1 MRSVLAFPLGASP
14 TYVPLGIAS
23 LQAYLRAAVPACEL
37 ALHDLN
43 LEAWTAL
50 AAETERGRE
59 LLDVV
64 HGRRGDFF
72 DSRSYLRVR
81 EVWGELA
88 ARVEAQ
94 GAAARRYLETG
105 EASEE
110 LARRLARECEHVLR
124 TDPELVGL
132 SLVFPEQILHGLAL
146 ARALARSAPSL
157 RVVLGGASLSALE
170 VEALL
175 AAMPEVSAALP
186 GEGEPAVG
194 PLFAGE
200 APERVPGL
208 IHRRDGAIRRNSPA
222 PECALEQLPPPDFSG
237 LPLAAA
243 FNPLP
248 VLPALYSRGC
258 RWRRC
263 RFCVHNASFAA
274 YRHKRAERFADELGS
289 LCAATGAQ
297 HVYLADQY
305 LDAAS
310 LQAIAEAL
318 GARRVELSFHA
329 MARPSAR
336 HTRARLEAYRS
347 AGCRWISWGVET
359 ASQRLLDL
367 CDKGTRREELQ
378 PLLAEAA
385 AAGISNL
392 LMMIFG
398 LPTSR
403 DEDLEATLRFLEECL
418 PHVDAITASRFVL
431 FAGSAFAARAAEL
444 GLEGLAPRV
453 LFARD
458 GRSVCSTRLD
468 YRETGSDG
476 TPRPPRGALEVAAW
490 ERRLGWLGGLPF
502 LNALPAE
509 HYLLHASRRAHV

>member
-1 MRSVLAFPLGASP
+1 MRAVLAFPVGASP

-23 LQAYLRAAVPACEL
+23 LQAYLHESVPACEL
-37 ALHDLN
+37 ALLDLN

-50 AAETERGRE
+50 ALETERGRA
-59 LLDVV
+59 LLGFV
-64 HGRRGDFF
+64 HGRHGDFY
-72 DSRSYLRVR
+72 DAESYLRAR

-88 ARVEAQ
+88 AELERQRAD
-94 GAAARRYLETG
+94 ARRYLETG
-105 EASEE
+105 EASAE
-110 LARRLARECEHVLR
+110 LERRLARECERVLR

-146 ARALARSAPSL
+146 ARALGRLAPSL
-157 RVVLGGASLSALE
+157 RIVLGGASLSALE
-170 VEALL
+170 LEALV

-186 GEGEPAVG
+186 GEGEPAAR

-200 APERVPGL
+200 AAENVPGL
-208 IHRRDGAIRRNSPA
+208 VHRRGGAIARNAPGPA
-222 PECALEQLPPPDFSG
+222 CALDPLPPPDFSG

-243 FNPLP
+243 FNPQP
-248 VLPALYSRGC
+248 VLPAVYSRGC

-263 RFCVHNASFAA
+263 RFCAHNASFDR
-274 YRHKRAERFADELGS
+274 YRHKRAERFADELAG
-289 LCAATGAQ
+289 LCAATGAR

-310 LQAIAEAL
+310 LHAIAEAL
-318 GARRVELSFHA
+318 RVRRVELSFHA

-336 HTRARLEAYRS
+336 HTRARLEAYRR
-347 AGCRWISWGVET
+347 AGCRWISWGVES

-367 CDKGTRREELQ
+367 CDKGTRSEELL
-378 PLLAEAA
+378 PLLAEAS
-385 AAGISNL
+385 AAGISSL

-398 LPTSR
+398 LPTST
-403 DEDLEATLRFLEECL
+403 DEDLDATLRFLEECL

-431 FAGSAFAARAAEL
+431 FAGTAFAERAAEL

-453 LFARD
+453 LFTRD

-468 YRETGSDG
+468 FHEAGSDG

-490 ERRLGWLGGLPF
+490 ERRLGWLGGLPL

-509 HYLLHASRRAHV
+509 HYLLHASRPR